1 MEYKKKCESETRN
14 YLKKLQKNALTAFSI
29 GYADGEEGRMQ
40 VLPPLPSPSEGLL
53 YAAQLLALELY
64 KDGYKAGERVRKH
77 GSV

>member
-1 MEYKKKCESETRN
+1 MSVKRKSLDLTRN
-14 YLKKLQKNALTAFSI
+14 YLKKLQKNALTAFSM
-29 GYADGEEGRMQ
+29 GYSDGEEGRRQ
-40 VLPPLPSPSEGLL
+40 VLPPLPFPSEGLS